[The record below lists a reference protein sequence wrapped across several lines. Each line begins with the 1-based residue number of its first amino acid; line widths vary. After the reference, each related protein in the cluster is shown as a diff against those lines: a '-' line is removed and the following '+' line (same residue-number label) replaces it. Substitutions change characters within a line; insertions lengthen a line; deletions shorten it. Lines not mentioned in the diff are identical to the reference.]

1 MGKNQAQFQPKDYD
15 QTTELVERLVLPQP
29 LEPTAPVREWY
40 PDALNSPEYQAG
52 VYSHAQVPAYPVL
65 PRAPFRKYHG
75 QPPGGAVPAYTYGRA
90 HMRYR
95 SPIPGLVRFCF
106 VLIQLT
112 LLGRVVCM
120 ILGVTVTNL
129 WLSLLFFASDLFV
142 LPLRWLAANVDL
154 GLLAGTSLLLY
165 LEFLLAILAYGI
177 VSRLLVGLLKA
188 LFRG

>member
-15 QTTELVERLVLPQP
+15 QTTDPAERLVLPRP
-29 LEPTAPVREWY
+29 LEPTTPAGEWY
-40 PDALNSPEYQAG
+40 PDVLNSPGYQAG
-52 VYSHAQVPAYPVL
+52 AYPYAQAPAYPVL
-65 PRAPFRKYHG
+65 PRVPFRKYYG

-95 SPIPGLVRFCF
+95 SPIPGLVGFCF

-112 LLGRVVCM
+112 LLARVVCM

-142 LPLRWLAANVDL
+142 LPLRLLAANVNL

-165 LEFLLAILAYGI
+165 LEFLLAILAYRI